1 MIWYWVS
8 AALMTIT
15 AAIHSKVG
23 EDRLLKPLLA
33 MDQGVMTNRQS
44 RRVLRSAWHLTSVFM
59 ISNALV
65 VAWPSADEGVKAMLG
80 GIWLAMGLFS
90 LIASRGKHVGWP
102 SLSGAGLTALIE
114 SWA

>member
-1 MIWYWVS
+1 VIWYWAS

-15 AAIHSKVG
+15 AAIHSKAG

-33 MDQGVMTNRQS
+33 MNQGVMANGPS

-65 VAWPSADEGVKAMLG
+65 VAWPEGDAGVKAMLG
-80 GIWLAMGLFS
+80 GLWLAIGLFS
-90 LIASRGKHVGWP
+90 LIASRGRHVGWP
-102 SLSGAGLTALIE
+102 WLSGAGVAALIG